1 MAKNYFDEDYVRG
14 LIKEYQTTTQYT
26 VGEKNK
32 IKIISKDDKLENKI
46 TDEIMKIVKAII
58 QLYRYYIFEPYEDCV
73 QHGIHACYTNYLKFD
88 IEKGTAFNYFSW
100 IVKRSLLNYTDRR
113 KKHRGH
119 ADVDMQVDLIA
130 HKTSDV
136 DNFADDFERTF
147 IGIINENFL
156 KQKRRDYL
164 QISGLM
170 AEYIRKNKKF
180 ISRTDMFNFVKSFG
194 FKAKEIKVFMADI
207 IPYRSDLF
215 HLISNVEE

>member
-1 MAKNYFDEDYVRG
+1 MVRA
-14 LIKEYQTTTQYT
+14 LIKEYQETTQWILD
-26 VGEKNK
+26 EKGK
-32 IKIISKDDKLENKI
+32 IKILSKDEKLENKI

-88 IEKGTAFNYFSW
+88 TEKGTAFNYFSL
-100 IVKRSLLNYTDRR
+100 IVKRGLLNYTDRR

-119 ADVDMQVDLIA
+119 ADVDMQLEL
-130 HKTSDV
+130 TSQPYNNI

-156 KQKRRDYL
+156 KDKRKDYL

-194 FKAKEIKVFMADI
+194 FKAKEIKLFMADVM
-207 IPYRSDLF
+207 PHRNELY
-215 HLISNVEE
+215 HLISRFEE